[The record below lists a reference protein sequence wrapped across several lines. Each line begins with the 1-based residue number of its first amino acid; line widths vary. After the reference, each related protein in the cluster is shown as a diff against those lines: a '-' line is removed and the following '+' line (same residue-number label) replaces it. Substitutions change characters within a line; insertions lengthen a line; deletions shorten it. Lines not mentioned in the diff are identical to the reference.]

1 MSVSVLATAVALAKA
16 RTPFVLATVVWRRGP
31 SSGQQG
37 SKAVILADG
46 TVRGWLGGACAEP
59 TVVLQARE
67 ALLDGQPRL
76 LMLGERADGGSGG
89 AGGAG
94 AGGVDAAGGGGG
106 VSAGGGGG
114 VSAGSG
120 GGGVSAGAGGDGVG
134 AGSGGVRS
142 VPMACENDGALE
154 VYLEPVHPCPQL
166 IVVGR
171 SPAVHAL
178 ALMGQALEW
187 EVVVIDE
194 GGKPDEHPVPA
205 LVRTTLDFSDLGV
218 GVSSAVVVATQG
230 HYDDLALEAALE
242 TEAAYVGLV
251 AAPKRADA
259 VRERLAGRGVPLDQL
274 TRINAPAGLDLGRLS
289 NRELAVAILADLVA
303 LRASGRLTL
312 GSFPDETQTAV
323 DPMCGMTVLVADAKY
338 FSVGDDGEKVWFCA
352 PGCKQTFDAKAEGT
366 ADAAG

>member
-1 MSVSVLATAVALAKA
+1 MSVSVLAAAVALARA

-76 LMLGERADGGSGG
+76 LMLGESDRGGGAEGVAAG

-94 AGGVDAAGGGGG
+94 AAD
-106 VSAGGGGG
+106 
-114 VSAGSG
+114 
-120 GGGVSAGAGGDGVG
+120 
-134 AGSGGVRS
+134 GGVRS

-154 VYLEPVHPCPQL
+154 VYLEPVHPSPQL
-166 IVVGR
+166 VVVGR

-187 EVVVIDE
+187 EVAVIDE

-205 LVRTTLDFSDLGV
+205 LVRTALDFSDLGV

-230 HYDDLALEAALE
+230 HYDDLALEAALK
-242 TEAAYVGLV
+242 TEAPYVGLV
-251 AAPKRADA
+251 AARKRADA
-259 VRERLAGRGVPLDQL
+259 VRERLAVRGVPPDQL
-274 TRINAPAGLDLGRLS
+274 ARINAPAGLDLGRLS

-312 GSFPDETQTAV
+312 GSFSDEAQTAV

-338 FSVGDDGEKVWFCA
+338 SSVDADGQKVWFCA
-352 PGCKQTFDAKAEGT
+352 PGCKQTFDAMA
-366 ADAAG
+366 ADSAG

>member
-1 MSVSVLATAVALAKA
+1 MSVSVLAEATALAEA

-76 LMLGERADGGSGG
+76 LMLGEREGDGSGG
-89 AGGAG
+89 AEGADADAKGADAKGADAKGADAKGADAKGAG
-94 AGGVDAAGGGGG
+94 DVH
-106 VSAGGGGG
+106 
-114 VSAGSG
+114 
-120 GGGVSAGAGGDGVG
+120 
-134 AGSGGVRS
+134 S

-154 VYLEPVHPCPQL
+154 VYLEPVPPCPQL
-166 IVVGR
+166 VVVGR

-242 TEAAYVGLV
+242 TEASYVGLV
-251 AAPKRADA
+251 AAPKRAAA
-259 VRERLAGRGVPLDQL
+259 VRERLADRGVPPDQL
-274 TRINAPAGLDLGRLS
+274 ARINAPAGLDLGRLS
-289 NRELAVAILADLVA
+289 NRELAVSILADLVA

-312 GSFPDETQTAV
+312 GSVPAEGETSVA
-323 DPMCGMTVLVADAKY
+323 PMCGMTVLVADAKY
-338 FSVGDDGEKVWFCA
+338 FSVDATGEKVWFCA
-352 PGCKQTFDAKAEGT
+352 PGCKQTFDARAVN
-366 ADAAG
+366 AAG

>member
-1 MSVSVLATAVALAKA
+1 MSVSVLATAVALAQA

-89 AGGAG
+89 AGGMSAGGAG
-94 AGGVDAAGGGGG
+94 AGVDVVGVGAARGGVGTDTGSGVGGGG
-106 VSAGGGGG
+106 AGDM
-114 VSAGSG
+114 
-120 GGGVSAGAGGDGVG
+120 GA
-134 AGSGGVRS
+134 GGVRS

-194 GGKPDEHPVPA
+194 GGKPDEHPVPT

-230 HYDDLALEAALE
+230 HYDDLALEAALG
-242 TEAAYVGLV
+242 TEASYVGLV
-251 AAPKRADA
+251 AASKRADA
-259 VRERLAGRGVPLDQL
+259 VRERLAGRGLPPDQL
-274 TRINAPAGLDLGRLS
+274 IRISAPAGLDLGRLS

-312 GSFPDETQTAV
+312 GSFPEETQTAV
-323 DPMCGMTVLVADAKY
+323 DPVCGMTVLIADAKY
-338 FSVGDDGEKVWFCA
+338 FSADADGEKVWFCA
-352 PGCKQTFDAKAEGT
+352 PGCKQTFDAKAEGA

>member
-76 LMLGERADGGSGG
+76 LMLGERAGGDGAGGGGGG
-89 AGGAG
+89 AGDGGGAG
-94 AGGVDAAGGGGG
+94 AGDGG
-106 VSAGGGGG
+106 A
-114 VSAGSG
+114 
-120 GGGVSAGAGGDGVG
+120 
-134 AGSGGVRS
+134 GGVRS

-154 VYLEPVHPCPQL
+154 VYLEPVLPCPQL

-230 HYDDLALEAALE
+230 HYDDLALEAALG
-242 TEAAYVGLV
+242 TEASYVGLV
-251 AAPKRADA
+251 AASKRADA
-259 VRERLAGRGVPLDQL
+259 VRERLAGRGVPPDQL
-274 TRINAPAGLDLGRLS
+274 IRISAPAGLDLGRLS

-312 GSFPDETQTAV
+312 GSFPEETQTAV
-323 DPMCGMTVLVADAKY
+323 DPVCGMTVLVADAKY
-338 FSVGDDGEKVWFCA
+338 FSADAGGARVWFCA
-352 PGCKQTFDAKAEGT
+352 PGCKQTFDAKAAAGA

>member
-1 MSVSVLATAVALAKA
+1 MLAEATALAEA

-76 LMLGERADGGSGG
+76 LMLGERE
-89 AGGAG
+89 
-94 AGGVDAAGGGGG
+94 
-106 VSAGGGGG
+106 
-114 VSAGSG
+114 
-120 GGGVSAGAGGDGVG
+120 G
-134 AGSGGVRS
+134 AGSGGAKGADADTKDADAGSGGADTKDAGGVHS

-154 VYLEPVHPCPQL
+154 VYLEPVPPCPQL
-166 IVVGR
+166 VVVGR

-242 TEAAYVGLV
+242 TEASYVGLV
-251 AAPKRADA
+251 AAPKRAAA
-259 VRERLAGRGVPLDQL
+259 VRERLADRGVPPDQL

-289 NRELAVAILADLVA
+289 NRELAVSILADLVA

-312 GSFPDETQTAV
+312 GSVPAEGETSV

-338 FSVGDDGEKVWFCA
+338 FSVDAAGEKVWFCA
-352 PGCKQTFDAKAEGT
+352 PGCKQTFDARAVN
-366 ADAAG
+366 AAG

>member
-1 MSVSVLATAVALAKA
+1 MLAEATALAEA

-76 LMLGERADGGSGG
+76 LMLGEREGAGGGVGG

-94 AGGVDAAGGGGG
+94 GGGAEGADADTKGADAGDGG
-106 VSAGGGGG
+106 AE
-114 VSAGSG
+114 
-120 GGGVSAGAGGDGVG
+120 GAGDVH
-134 AGSGGVRS
+134 S

-154 VYLEPVHPCPQL
+154 VYLEPVPPCPQL
-166 IVVGR
+166 VVVGR

-187 EVVVIDE
+187 GVVVIDE

-205 LVRTTLDFSDLGV
+205 LVRTVLDFSDLGV

-230 HYDDLALEAALE
+230 HYDDLALAAALE
-242 TEAAYVGLV
+242 TEASYVGLV

-259 VRERLAGRGVPLDQL
+259 VRERLADRGVPPDQL
-274 TRINAPAGLDLGRLS
+274 ARINAPAGLDLGRLS
-289 NRELAVAILADLVA
+289 NRELAVSILADLVA
-303 LRASGRLTL
+303 LRASGRLAL
-312 GSFPDETQTAV
+312 GSVPAESETSV
-323 DPMCGMTVLVADAKY
+323 DPVCGMTVLVADAKY
-338 FSVGDDGEKVWFCA
+338 FSVDAVGEKVWFCA
-352 PGCKQTFDAKAEGT
+352 PGCKQTFDARAVN
-366 ADAAG
+366 AAG

>member
-1 MSVSVLATAVALAKA
+1 MSVSVLAAAVALAEA

-37 SKAVILADG
+37 SKAVILTDG

-76 LMLGERADGGSGG
+76 LMLGESDAG
-89 AGGAG
+89 GGAG
-94 AGGVDAAGGGGG
+94 APGGCAADGGGGGG
-106 VSAGGGGG
+106 VGE
-114 VSAGSG
+114 
-120 GGGVSAGAGGDGVG
+120 
-134 AGSGGVRS
+134 GGVRS

-154 VYLEPVHPCPQL
+154 VYLEPVHPRPQL
-166 IVVGR
+166 VVVGR

-230 HYDDLALEAALE
+230 HYDDLALEEALR
-242 TEAAYVGLV
+242 TEAPYVGLV
-251 AAPKRADA
+251 AARKRADA
-259 VRERLAGRGVPLDQL
+259 VRERLAVRGVPPDQL
-274 TRINAPAGLDLGRLS
+274 ARISAPAGLDLGRLS

-312 GSFPDETQTAV
+312 GSFPDEAQTAV
-323 DPMCGMTVLVADAKY
+323 DPVCGMTVLVADAKY
-338 FSVGDDGEKVWFCA
+338 SSVDADSKKVWFCA
-352 PGCKQTFDAKAEGT
+352 PGCKQTFDAM
-366 ADAAG
+366 AAASAG

>member
-76 LMLGERADGGSGG
+76 LMLGERDDGGSAGG
-89 AGGAG
+89 AGGVG
-94 AGGVDAAGGGGG
+94 SGVSGDGGVDTGG
-106 VSAGGGGG
+106 VR
-114 VSAGSG
+114 SG
-120 GGGVSAGAGGDGVG
+120 DLGD
-134 AGSGGVRS
+134 GGVRS

-205 LVRTTLDFSDLGV
+205 LVRTALDFSDLGV

-230 HYDDLALEAALE
+230 HYDDLALEAALG

-251 AAPKRADA
+251 AASKRADA
-259 VRERLAGRGVPLDQL
+259 VRERLASRGVPSDQL
-274 TRINAPAGLDLGRLS
+274 TRISAPAGLDLGRLS

-312 GSFPDETQTAV
+312 GSFPEKTQTAV
-323 DPMCGMTVLVADAKY
+323 DPMCGMTVLVSDAKY
-338 FSVGDDGEKVWFCA
+338 SSVDADGEKVWFCA
-352 PGCKQTFDAKAEGT
+352 PGCKQAFDAKA
-366 ADAAG
+366 AANAAG

>member
-76 LMLGERADGGSGG
+76 LMLGE
-89 AGGAG
+89 
-94 AGGVDAAGGGGG
+94 
-106 VSAGGGGG
+106 SAGGGSAGG
-114 VSAGSG
+114 VGGVGVGSGSG
-120 GGGVSAGAGGDGVG
+120 GVGGVGVG
-134 AGSGGVRS
+134 SGSGGVGGVGVGSGGVGMGSGGVGSGVSGDDGVRS

-205 LVRTTLDFSDLGV
+205 LVRTTLDFADLGV

-230 HYDDLALEAALE
+230 HYDDLALEAALG

-251 AAPKRADA
+251 AASKRADA
-259 VRERLAGRGVPLDQL
+259 VRERLASRGVPPDQL
-274 TRINAPAGLDLGRLS
+274 IRISAPAGLDLGRLS

-312 GSFPDETQTAV
+312 GAFPEETQTAV
-323 DPMCGMTVLVADAKY
+323 DPMCGMTVLVSDAKY
-338 FSVGDDGEKVWFCA
+338 SSVDADGEKVWFCA
-352 PGCKQTFDAKAEGT
+352 PGCKQAFDAEA
-366 ADAAG
+366 AASAAG

>member
-76 LMLGERADGGSGG
+76 LMLGERDDGGS
-89 AGGAG
+89 
-94 AGGVDAAGGGGG
+94 AGGVGGSIGG
-106 VSAGGGGG
+106 VGTG
-114 VSAGSG
+114 VS
-120 GGGVSAGAGGDGVG
+120 GD
-134 AGSGGVRS
+134 GGVRS

-178 ALMGQALEW
+178 TLMGQALEW

-205 LVRTTLDFSDLGV
+205 LVRTALDFSDLGV

-230 HYDDLALEAALE
+230 HYDDLALEAALG

-251 AAPKRADA
+251 AASKRADA
-259 VRERLAGRGVPLDQL
+259 VRERLASRGVPSDQL
-274 TRINAPAGLDLGRLS
+274 TRISAPAGLDLGRLS

-312 GSFPDETQTAV
+312 GSFPEETQTAV
-323 DPMCGMTVLVADAKY
+323 DPMCGMTVLVSDAKY
-338 FSVGDDGEKVWFCA
+338 SSVDADGEKVWFCA
-352 PGCKQTFDAKAEGT
+352 PGCKQAFDAKAA